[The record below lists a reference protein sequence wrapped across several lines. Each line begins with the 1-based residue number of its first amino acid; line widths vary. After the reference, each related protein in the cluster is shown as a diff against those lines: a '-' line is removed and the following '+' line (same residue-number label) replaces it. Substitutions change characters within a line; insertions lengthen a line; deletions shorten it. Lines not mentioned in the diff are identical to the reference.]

1 MPVRYLLFAFI
12 FFEDRIMQITND
24 LSGNLSASS
33 VRPVEG
39 SVNVSFAEV
48 FKKMVTAEGK
58 EKEKTAKLEKS
69 ASQVEQEKKAALQT
83 AYKAV
88 VAELNDYVNKSPAEH
103 IRDAVLKE
111 LGLAEEDL
119 AKMPPEKRMAVEAV
133 INERIREKLLGRK
146 VAPEDEGVAV
156 TAIDQDVI
164 KKGAAVANPV
174 SATLSGGSMALLA
187 LALSAGAAAR
197 RAG

>member
-1 MPVRYLLFAFI
+1 
-12 FFEDRIMQITND
+12 
-24 LSGNLSASS
+24 
-33 VRPVEG
+33 
-39 SVNVSFAEV
+39 
-48 FKKMVTAEGK
+48 
-58 EKEKTAKLEKS
+58 
-69 ASQVEQEKKAALQT
+69 
-83 AYKAV
+83 
-88 VAELNDYVNKSPAEH
+88 
-103 IRDAVLKE
+103 
-111 LGLAEEDL
+111 
-119 AKMPPEKRMAVEAV
+119 V

-174 SATLSGGSMALLA
+174 SATLSGGSMALLT

>member
-1 MPVRYLLFAFI
+1 MPVRYLLFAYV

-39 SVNVSFAEV
+39 SVSVSFAEV

-58 EKEKTAKLEKS
+58 EKEKLATVEKS
-69 ASQVEQEKKAALQT
+69 ASQVEQEKKAALRA

-111 LGLAEEDL
+111 LGLTEEDL
-119 AKMPPEKRMAVEAV
+119 AKMPPEKRLAVEAV
-133 INERIREKLLGRK
+133 INERTREKLLGRK
-146 VAPEDEGVAV
+146 LAPEDENAAV

-164 KKGAAVANPV
+164 KNGAAVANPV
-174 SATLSGGSMALLA
+174 SAALSGSSMALLT

-197 RAG
+197 SAR